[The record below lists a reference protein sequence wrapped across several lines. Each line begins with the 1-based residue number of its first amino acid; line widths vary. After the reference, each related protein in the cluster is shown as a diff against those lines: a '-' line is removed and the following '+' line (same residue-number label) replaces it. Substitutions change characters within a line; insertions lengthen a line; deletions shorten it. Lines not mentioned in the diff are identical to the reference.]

1 MRPNILFISCDQ
13 QRFDCLGFN
22 HKYPVKTPNL
32 DRLAAEGI
40 RFNNAYTPLPTCCP
54 ARQSLICGKRAE
66 SFGAHWNYDM
76 GIPVASIGKDA
87 FSWARELHTLG
98 YRTGYVGKWH
108 VSPTLTP
115 LDFGYEDYVPESTFW
130 RNMKKEYPDL
140 KHTEGYMGEKSP
152 YPLEVAPT
160 HQNARYVMELIEK
173 YEEEPWHIKMDFAEP
188 HLPCRPSEPFASMYE
203 DVPKW
208 GAFDDD
214 LKDKPY
220 IQRQMRYNWETEALS
235 WERCREMVKLYY
247 GFISQVDD
255 AIGRVIRLLED
266 KGILD
271 NTWIIYTAD
280 HGDMCGDRKMM
291 DKHYIMYEEVTK
303 VPLVMRYPKAIAPGL
318 ACDEMVTNMLD
329 LVPTI
334 LEFAQL
340 PVPKDLHGVSL
351 TPYLEGREH
360 PSPRRYALT
369 TYNGQQ
375 FGLYTHRMIRDKQ
388 WKYVWNLSD
397 VDELYDME
405 NDPYELTNLAVRPEY
420 AERLR
425 LMRLDM
431 LRELEAVDDYTVR
444 SYWLKEQLL
453 YNRKPLR

>member
-1 MRPNILFISCDQ
+1 MKPNILFICCDQ

-22 HKYPVKTPNL
+22 EKYPVKTPNL
-32 DRLAAEGI
+32 DRIAREGI
-40 RFNNAYTPLPTCCP
+40 QFNNSYTPLPTCCP
-54 ARQSLICGKRAE
+54 ARQSLLCGQRAE
-66 SFGAHWNYDM
+66 RFGALWNYDM
-76 GIPVASIGKDA
+76 GIPVGSIQKDA
-87 FSWARELHTLG
+87 FSWARELQNAG

-108 VSPTLTP
+108 ASPTLTP
-115 LDFGYEDYVPESTFW
+115 LDFGYEDYVPEGVFYRT
-130 RNMKKEYPDL
+130 MEEKYPDL
-140 KHTEGYMGEKSP
+140 HHTEGYMGEKSP

-160 HQNARYVMELIEK
+160 HQNADHVISLIEK
-173 YEEEPWHIKMDFAEP
+173 YGDEPWHIKMDFAEP
-188 HLPCRPSEPFASMYE
+188 HLPCRPSEPFASMYG

-208 GAFDDD
+208 GAFDDP
-214 LKDKPY
+214 LTDKPY
-220 IQRQMRYNWETEALS
+220 IQRQMRYNWETEELS
-235 WERCREMVKLYY
+235 FERCREMVKLYY

-255 AIGRVIRLLED
+255 AIGRVIRVLEE

-271 NTWIIYTAD
+271 DTLIIYTAD

-303 VPLVMRYPKAIAPGL
+303 VPLVLRFPAQIAAG
-318 ACDEMVTNMLD
+318 AVCEDMVTNMLD

-334 LEFAQL
+334 LEFAGL
-340 PVPKDLHGVSL
+340 PRPEGLDGISL
-351 TPYLEGREH
+351 MPYLRGEEH

-375 FGLYTHRMIRDKQ
+375 FGLYTHRMIRDKK
-388 WKYVWNLSD
+388 WKYVWNLTD

-420 AERLR
+420 KEKLR
-425 LMRLDM
+425 QMRLDM
-431 LRELEAVDDYTVR
+431 LEELTAVDDYTIR

-453 YNRKPLR
+453 YNRKP